1 MRCKLSPCPGLLHF
15 ELGKTRLAVEMRERS
30 RQRATPKACVL
41 SLCQSQQ
48 IWVPRVYR
56 RKARKLF
63 PSCSRSMRDWN
74 VGNYDE
80 ISLVLGKQNITA
92 TQTLQSKRCSIFH
105 HFQVPADIIGT
116 LEGIHLPSSHSS
128 GCWLPGTP
136 RVTTYSTVYSV
147 RTWCTIPASSRMVMG
162 FDSRTNASWQRLYK
176 GNKAIMPLELST
188 HISALM

>member
-1 MRCKLSPCPGLLHF
+1 MSQLLYTRIQGTPPLLTFQLVVRGCRGTFYCFISSCFIMLFFVDSYHTGSGLDMVPQFSLWPQMRCKVSPCPGLLHF

-41 SLCQSQQ
+41 SPCQSKQ

-56 RKARKLF
+56 RKARNLF

-128 GCWLPGTP
+128 GC
-136 RVTTYSTVYSV
+136 
-147 RTWCTIPASSRMVMG
+147 
-162 FDSRTNASWQRLYK
+162 
-176 GNKAIMPLELST
+176 
-188 HISALM
+188 